1 VRLSVGFAEIDASF
15 LGGLILKRT
24 FSLVVLILLV
34 GSFRVHAE
42 ESVTFKVIVN
52 PGVAGTKIPRETLAQ
67 IYLGNARTWSDGSA
81 IAPVDLSTVSP
92 VRRAFSRA
100 VLGTPVDAVKQHWLR
115 SAGSGKRP
123 PAVKESDAAV
133 VAFVASAHGAVGY
146 VSQDAELPAT
156 VRVLVVE

>member
-1 VRLSVGFAEIDASF
+1 
-15 LGGLILKRT
+15 LKRT

-34 GSFRVHAE
+34 SSFRVSAE
-42 ESVTFKVIVN
+42 ESVAFKVIVN
-52 PGVAGTKIPRETLAQ
+52 PGVSGTKIPRDTLAQ

-81 IAPVDLSTVSP
+81 IAAVDLSTVSP
-92 VRRAFSRA
+92 VRRAFSRS

-115 SAGSGKRP
+115 SASSGKRP

-133 VAFVASAHGAVGY
+133 VAFVSSARGAVGY